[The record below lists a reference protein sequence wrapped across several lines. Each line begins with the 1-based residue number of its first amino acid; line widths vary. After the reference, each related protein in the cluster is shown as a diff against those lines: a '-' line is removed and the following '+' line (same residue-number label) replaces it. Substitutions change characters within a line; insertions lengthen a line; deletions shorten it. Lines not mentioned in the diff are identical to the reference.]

1 MTELF
6 NRRAV
11 LQMGTVQ
18 VDGLRIAFKVEK
30 TGEVEPNKGEI
41 QVYNLSKDTRS
52 RFISQADFVGPQRN
66 TPVILQ
72 AGYGDDI
79 EQIFNGDILPS
90 GITTKRAGPDW
101 ITTFRLGDG
110 ATGYQTDRVQLSL
123 AKGAKFKDALLGILD
138 TMTGDVK
145 NVVNKVRSGEI
156 KDVSGLLTEF
166 SNGVV
171 LSGRS
176 MDEFNKLVG
185 STGYQC
191 SWQDGKL
198 EVVAKGKFIDETVP
212 SLGSD
217 SGLIGSPEP
226 GKEGLTKFRCFLRPK
241 IKVYR
246 RVQVISAA
254 QPQGG
259 YYLIAKVAHLGDTG
273 GGDWFTDCEGRP
285 L

>member
-6 NRRAV
+6 NRRAT
-11 LQMGTVQ
+11 LQMGTIL
-18 VDGLRIAFKVEK
+18 VDGLRIAFKIEK
-30 TGEVEPNKGEI
+30 DGQQEPNKAEI
-41 QVYNLSKDTRS
+41 SVYNLSKDTRS
-52 RFISQADFVGPQRN
+52 KFVQAPDFVGPVRV
-66 TPVILQ
+66 PVILQ
-72 AGYGDDI
+72 AGYGLDI
-79 EQIFNGDILPS
+79 QEIFNGDLLPS
-90 GITTKRAGPDW
+90 GISTKRQGNDW

-110 ATGYQTDRVQLSL
+110 AESYQTSRIQLSMG
-123 AKGAKFKDALLGILD
+123 KGTKWRDAVLEVIKTLK
-138 TMTGDVK
+138 GDVRSI
-145 NVVNKVRSGEI
+145 VNKLMSGEI

-176 MDEFNKLVG
+176 MDELNKLMG
-185 STGYQC
+185 SAGYQC

-212 SLGSD
+212 SLGPD